1 MFYIPKETVMEYLI
15 ATYRSRSKAIE
26 VFNTLKSSG
35 YGCFLATTPQ
45 SAKVGC
51 GLSVRFGNQDFDNLR
66 PYLSK
71 VASFSGFFR
80 VININGKTILTA
92 I

>member
-1 MFYIPKETVMEYLI
+1 MDYII
-15 ATYRSRSKAIE
+15 ASYRSRSKAIE
-26 VFNTLKSSG
+26 VFHALNDSG
-35 YGCFLATTPQ
+35 YNCTLSSTPQ

-51 GLSVRFGNQDFDNLR
+51 GLSVRFSSENLERLR

-80 VININGKTILTA
+80 VTNVNGRTILTS

>member
-1 MFYIPKETVMEYLI
+1 VEYII

-26 VFNTLKSSG
+26 VFHTLTDSG
-35 YGCFLATTPQ
+35 YTCSLVSTPQ
-45 SAKVGC
+45 SANVGC
-51 GLSVRFGNQDFDNLR
+51 GMSVRFASSQLDKLR

-80 VININGKTILTA
+80 VTNVNGRTILTS